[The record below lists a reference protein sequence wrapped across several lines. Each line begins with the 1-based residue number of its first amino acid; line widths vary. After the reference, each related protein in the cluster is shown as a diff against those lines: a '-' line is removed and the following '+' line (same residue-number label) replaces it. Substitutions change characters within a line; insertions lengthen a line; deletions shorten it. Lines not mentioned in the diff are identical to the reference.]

1 MQVTVKVLC
10 VGDSGVG
17 KTSLIVRAI
26 DGTFS
31 DSMVSTVGIDFF
43 VRKMV
48 SSQAVQCFLL
58 SEWGGCQV
66 VGGCKAR
73 VELWDT
79 AGQVTSL

>member
-48 SSQAVQCFLL
+48 SSQAIQCFLL
-58 SEWGGCQV
+58 SEWGV
-66 VGGCKAR
+66 AR
-73 VELWDT
+73 LWG
-79 AGQVTSL
+79 AAKRV